1 MVSPADQASLGKRV
15 SLEGVELFEQDLP
28 LFLLEIPLGKQ
39 VSFFLACFLQAGAS
53 ILVP

>member
-1 MVSPADQASLGKRV
+1 MASPADEASLGKRV

-39 VSFFLACFLQAGAS
+39 VSFLACFLQAGAS